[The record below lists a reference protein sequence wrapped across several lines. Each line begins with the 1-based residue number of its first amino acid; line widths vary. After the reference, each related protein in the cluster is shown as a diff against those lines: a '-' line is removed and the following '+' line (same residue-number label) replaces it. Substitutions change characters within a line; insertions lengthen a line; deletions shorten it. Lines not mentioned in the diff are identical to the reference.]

1 MKKIFNIIAGS
12 KKNFPLRHRILNIT
26 EFFGLLVFLQATA
39 TNYII
44 RLPFL
49 AVLMPFISFVV
60 ISFLFYLSRWQHKYE
75 VPVIISLMFVGFV
88 VGPSLWINGAG
99 LGGSVPFWYVY
110 LVVSAFILTEKFAR
124 IFMVT
129 SLFFTVGGLAVME
142 HYGWIM
148 VQPYDSSDERFW
160 DILTQILLVMYVLV
174 SLVNVIIG
182 NYLYENKKATR
193 FANRLVMANERMKNI
208 INTDTLTGLFTR
220 AYILDK
226 IEYEK
231 TKLLRN
237 KKEFGIIMAD
247 IDNFKEI
254 NDNLGHSFG
263 DYILKEVANDIRS
276 ILRTQDTA
284 SRWGGE
290 EFLFL
295 LPDTPLDNSVHV
307 AEKIRETIAKK
318 IYSNGDNDIYL
329 TISMGVSVYNDFT
342 GKRKPDSCIKKA
354 DDALHMSKRLG
365 KNMVK
370 ALSCT

>member
-12 KKNFPLRHRILNIT
+12 KKIFPLRHRILNIT

-220 AYILDK
+220 VYILDK